1 MEQKIEIEKEVVI
14 GFVVTM
20 VKGGQFRTRP
30 IIGSWEGYFD
40 IDPIDETM
48 FKEKVIGVLPAPQ
61 NTFHVMGCGLPDAH
75 SLGYEFAGAF
85 HPDWEETYLETN
97 KEQEEYD
104 DLFANGTGVSKS
116 QQQQFEILRKILRE
130 TMDSHGGEA
139 PEEIILAA
147 ANTIGFDETRV
158 LDMLKRL
165 KTQGELDSPRKGVY
179 RLL

>member
-1 MEQKIEIEKEVVI
+1 MVIVDTSVWIDYFRSGDKSEKLDFLIDENLVVI
-14 GFVVTM
+14 NDLILTELLPLLIIKQETKVINLLNM
-20 VKGGQFRTRP
+20 VKKHH
-30 IIGSWEGYFD
+30 I
-40 IDPIDETM
+40 
-48 FKEKVIGVLPAPQ
+48 
-61 NTFHVMGCGLPDAH
+61 
-75 SLGYEFAGAF
+75 

-104 DLFANGTGVSKS
+104 DLFTNGTGVSKS
-116 QQQQFEILRKILRE
+116 QVPQFRILRKILRE
-130 TMDSHGGEA
+130 TMDSHDGEA